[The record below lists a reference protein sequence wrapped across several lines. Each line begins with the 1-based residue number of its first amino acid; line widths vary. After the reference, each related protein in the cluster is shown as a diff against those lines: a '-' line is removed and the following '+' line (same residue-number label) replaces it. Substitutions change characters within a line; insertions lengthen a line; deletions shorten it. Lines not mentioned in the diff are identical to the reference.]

1 MIINYEYVSIK
12 KSHHQRKEHK
22 MITDIYQIKSK
33 RHYKNHFP
41 LPTAVDTG
49 PNEFNT
55 IFCTS
60 L

>member
-1 MIINYEYVSIK
+1 MIINNEDVSIK
-12 KSHHQRKEHK
+12 KSHHHRKKHS
-22 MITDIYQIKSK
+22 MTTDIYHIKSK